1 MTELCGFSF
10 EQLATFHSVKLS
22 NLKSHPPIDVSMLD
36 TDKIVVNLS
45 NTEFSNT
52 EVNILSR
59 GLSYSTPP
67 QYLNSL
73 DALMCHTYIYRYQSH
88 MFHNLPKEEFQAFQ
102 RLKKK
107 HDIVFCKLDKG
118 NVVNKTDYNQKIK
131 ALINDKSKCKQL
143 KEDPNREKRAM
154 SAKVLKV
161 S

>member
-52 EVNILSR
+52 EMNILCR

-73 DALMCHTYIYRYQSH
+73 DVRSTFECFYSSATPYLV
-88 MFHNLPKEEFQAFQ
+88 
-102 RLKKK
+102 
-107 HDIVFCKLDKG
+107 IV
-118 NVVNKTDYNQKIK
+118 
-131 ALINDKSKCKQL
+131 
-143 KEDPNREKRAM
+143 
-154 SAKVLKV
+154 
-161 S
+161 